1 MLKVFGLITITITA
15 LIVLTIWAPT
25 ILAQQQTTDWTT
37 YYSPDYK
44 FSFDYPDNSNISDFQ
59 GTWFNKSFISPNVS
73 YVVNIDK
80 SSLIDPHELAVIN
93 SLTLPPHQTLMEGG
107 VQRLDQDGIKGYYYS
122 VMNHKTPSIMTFVH
136 FSNNGN
142 VYSFKILGPNGSLD
156 TRNIDKVVSSI
167 KFFD

>member
-1 MLKVFGLITITITA
+1 MLKILGLVTITIA
-15 LIVLTIWAPT
+15 VLIVLMIGAPT
-25 ILAQQQTTDWTT
+25 ILAQQTTEWTT

-44 FSFDYPDNSNISDFQ
+44 FSFDYPDNSNISDLQ
-59 GTWFNKSFISPNVS
+59 GTWFDKSFISPNVS

-142 VYSFKILGPNGSLD
+142 VYSFKILGPNDSFD
-156 TRNIDKVVSSI
+156 TRDTNEVVNSI